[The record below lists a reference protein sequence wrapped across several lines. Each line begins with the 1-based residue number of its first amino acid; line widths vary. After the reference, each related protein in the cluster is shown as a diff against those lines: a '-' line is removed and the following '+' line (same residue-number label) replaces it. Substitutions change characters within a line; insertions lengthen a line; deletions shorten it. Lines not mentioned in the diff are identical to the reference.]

1 VTRLL
6 AESSVFC
13 DTL

>member
-1 VTRLL
+1 VTRPL

-13 DTL
+13 DTI